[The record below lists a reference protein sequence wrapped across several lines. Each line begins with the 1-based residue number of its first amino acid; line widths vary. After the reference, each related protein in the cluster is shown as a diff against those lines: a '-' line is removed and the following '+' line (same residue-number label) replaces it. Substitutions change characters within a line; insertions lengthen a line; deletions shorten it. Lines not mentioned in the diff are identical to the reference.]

1 MVIRGELQPAG
12 EVSMLRFTIRP
23 HASRLLMMLAI
34 GLFWFGLFLLRAGN
48 FFHFDAATA
57 ATFQWFLR
65 LILLMWLG
73 FTYLVLTMV
82 VHQQYQLLMRRLT
95 DCANA
100 FVEQGCR
107 EQHRFP

>member
-1 MVIRGELQPAG
+1 MV
-12 EVSMLRFTIRP
+12 F
-23 HASRLLMMLAI
+23 AI
-34 GLFWFGLFLLRAGN
+34 DSA
-48 FFHFDAATA
+48 DVAC
-57 ATFQWFLR
+57 
-65 LILLMWLG
+65 G

>member
-1 MVIRGELQPAG
+1 M
-12 EVSMLRFTIRP
+12 
-23 HASRLLMMLAI
+23 
-34 GLFWFGLFLLRAGN
+34 
-48 FFHFDAATA
+48 
-57 ATFQWFLR
+57 R